1 MRATRVGM
9 MIVASLLLV
18 AAAPLAA
25 QPVQPSQPQA
35 GDDPLARH
43 LFPPELV
50 MARQREIGLQP
61 AQRQQISQAIGRLQA
76 RVLELQ
82 WTVQEQQEALSD
94 LLSRPQ
100 VDSAAALA
108 AMDRL
113 LATERE
119 VKRAHMALL
128 IQIKNA
134 LTPEQQQR
142 LRAAQKP
149 PAQKPPEIS
158 PGTDTPRPPSV
169 TP

>member
-1 MRATRVGM
+1 
-9 MIVASLLLV
+9 
-18 AAAPLAA
+18 
-25 QPVQPSQPQA
+25 
-35 GDDPLARH
+35 
-43 LFPPELV
+43 
-50 MARQREIGLQP
+50 MARQREIGLTP

-94 LLSRPQ
+94 LLSRSQ

-134 LTPEQQQR
+134 LTAEQQQR

-149 PAQKPPEIS
+149 PDLS
-158 PGTDTPRPPSV
+158 PSADSV
-169 TP
+169 RR

>member
-1 MRATRVGM
+1 MKATRLGTV
-9 MIVASLLLV
+9 IAVSLLL
-18 AAAPLAA
+18 ATPALLAA
-25 QPVQPSQPQA
+25 QPPQPSPQQA

-113 LATERE
+113 LTTERE

-149 PAQKPPEIS
+149 PDLS
-158 PGTDTPRPPSV
+158 PGIDSTRRPPSV